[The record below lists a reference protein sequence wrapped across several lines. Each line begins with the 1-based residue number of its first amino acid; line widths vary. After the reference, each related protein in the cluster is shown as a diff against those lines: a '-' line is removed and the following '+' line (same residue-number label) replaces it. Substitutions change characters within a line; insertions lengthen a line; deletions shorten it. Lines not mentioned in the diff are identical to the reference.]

1 MYHVRIAPGGI
12 RTRDNLLGRQEPL
25 TTRRLMH
32 EIEKEPGGGL
42 EPLQPSLASTRWRMG
57 HPPIVR
63 MIPEILLLL
72 DSDQFFL
79 SQSQAYYQLY

>member
-1 MYHVRIAPGGI
+1 MSYRRI
-12 RTRDNLLGRQEPL
+12 
-25 TTRRLMH
+25 

-63 MIPEILLLL
+63 VIPKLVAPERIEHPSSDSESDIITVIL
-72 DSDQFFL
+72 
-79 SQSQAYYQLY
+79 